1 MQLQV
6 QGIYEQTGFWN
17 LKETKLKY
25 IMKNLKRLSDIKRN
39 TILNFFFFFDFLNC
53 HAIIVFVVEFN
64 DRVK

>member
-39 TILNFFFFFDFLNC
+39 AILKFFFFDFLNC